1 MTSNCL
7 TLFQERFSL
16 DIMKK
21 CLLRKN
27 VYALE
32 QAAQESGGVAIPP
45 GVQETCRC
53 GTEERG
59 LVGIGVMVGFGD
71 LRGLILQDLSNLND
85 SAIL

>member
-1 MTSNCL
+1 
-7 TLFQERFSL
+7 
-16 DIMKK
+16 MKK

-32 QAAQESGGVAIPP
+32 QAVQESGGVAIPP
-45 GVQETCRC
+45 GVQETCGC

-59 LVGIGVMVGFGD
+59 LVGIGVMVGFCD

-85 SAIL
+85 SVKS